1 MTIYQRNYNTRQP
14 TLALNLIT
22 KPIKQMLMNRIH
34 PGLADDKKWTAIE
47 TFTPEDEIHFQKW
60 RREAVNR
67 IFYITSQG
75 AKMESTYRRKMKK
88 EQERRQ
94 QEFDARNDARK
105 RNLETQWKLRKNLM
119 VQKES
124 EEKTNTVEPETD
136 NGVARQTVFDTNAG
150 NCDDDK
156 ISTKSTAEDSEDC
169 STAEETG
176 AEDEPN
182 VADTDS
188 EDSEDCSTAEETGA
202 EDEPNVADTDSENSE
217 DCSTAEEIGAED
229 EPNVVVTDAG
239 DSEDCLTAEESG
251 TEDGPNVVDTDAP
264 SWSED
269 LVKLP
274 ILCPGLIDGSNTNDK
289 TTTDFISSEGYFKL
303 NIST

>member
-75 AKMESTYRRKMKK
+75 AKMESTYRRKIKK

-136 NGVARQTVFDTNAG
+136 NGVARQTKK

-188 EDSEDCSTAEETGA
+188 EK
-202 EDEPNVADTDSENSE
+202 SE

-229 EPNVVVTDAG
+229 EPNVVVTDAE